1 MALSGMGRRLN
12 LPRRTIKS
20 ASSPRPQCI
29 NSYFYSSNLFDVISG
44 DDSRMMFLRLKSL
57 VRVAMLAACLGSTA
71 HAATQFEDT
80 LAQRTL
86 ACTTCH
92 GKEGRA
98 GPDGYYPRIAGKP
111 AGYLYNQ
118 LVNLRDGRRHYALMT
133 GLLEPLSD
141 SYLMEIA
148 QYFSRLDLP
157 YSDPLNTTAPADVL
171 QRGRTLA
178 TQGDALK
185 KIPACT
191 QCHGTALTG
200 VAPNIPGLLG
210 LPRDYL
216 NAQLGGWQTGQRRA
230 HAPDCMAQI
239 TQRMNVQDVNAIATW
254 LATQAVPANAKP
266 AGAMPPAQAA
276 SISLTD
282 LSCGSA
288 PTSAALANPAAH
300 STASQTPAR
309 VPAPVAA
316 PPPTALPT
324 LLPTPR
330 TEPLAATK
338 APDASSGVARG
349 AYLAKAGNCMACH
362 TPRGGAAYVGGRAID
377 TPFGTVYS
385 SNLTPDAATGMG
397 SWTSEHFWQAL
408 HNGKSKDGRLLYP
421 AFPYTNYTLVT
432 RADSDALYAYLR
444 SLPAA
449 AVPNTPHALRWP
461 YRTQAA
467 LWAWRA
473 LYFSP
478 GDAVALADKAAQGQ
492 AQNPAQNSAP
502 KSAAKSVQ
510 WQRGAYLV
518 QGLGHCSACH
528 AARNA
533 LGATEQQPDLA
544 GGMVPMQNWYAPSL
558 TSRLEAS
565 VADWDIAQIVA
576 LLKTGSSP
584 RGSVIGPM
592 AEVVL
597 GSTQHLSDDD
607 LTAMAV
613 YLKALP
619 QSHAPAA
626 PVAAPG
632 AAIPSPTP
640 ASGLPAN
647 KLVPILPKVADR
659 GSKLYEQHCAQ
670 CHGDQGTGVAGAYPA
685 LAGNRA
691 VLLASSANLVQIV
704 IHGGF
709 APATAGNPRPF
720 GMPPYMLV
728 LDDSDIAAVL
738 THIRRAW
745 GNRAAQVTELEVNRI
760 RASGKP

>member
-1 MALSGMGRRLN
+1 M
-12 LPRRTIKS
+12 
-20 ASSPRPQCI
+20 
-29 NSYFYSSNLFDVISG
+29 FDVISG
-44 DDSRMMFLRLKSL
+44 DDSQMMFLRLKSL
-57 VRVAMLAACLGSTA
+57 FRVAMLAAGLGSTA

-80 LAQRTL
+80 MAQRTL

-118 LVNLRDGRRHYALMT
+118 LINLRDGRRHYALMA
-133 GLLEPLSD
+133 GLLDPLSD
-141 SYLMEIA
+141 RYLMEIA
-148 QYFSRLDLP
+148 QHFSQLDLP
-157 YSDPLNTTAPADVL
+157 YSAPLSATAPADVL

-178 TQGDALK
+178 TQGDATK

-230 HAPDCMAQI
+230 HAPDCMGQI
-239 TQRMNVQDVNAIATW
+239 TQRMSGPDVNAVATW
-254 LATQAVPANAKP
+254 LATQKVPANAKP
-266 AGAMPPAQAA
+266 AGALPPAQPA
-276 SISLTD
+276 SVSLTD

-288 PTSAALANPAAH
+288 PASAALANPAAQP
-300 STASQTPAR
+300 TASKTPAR
-309 VPAPVAA
+309 VSAPVAA
-316 PPPTALPT
+316 PLPKALPVLPPPLPPT

-330 TEPLAATK
+330 AEPLAATK
-338 APDASSGVARG
+338 AADPSSPVARG

-362 TPRGGAAYVGGRAID
+362 TTRGGAAYAGGRAID

-385 SNLTPDAATGMG
+385 SNLTPDTATGIG
-397 SWTSEHFWQAL
+397 TWTAQHFWQAL
-408 HNGKSKDGRLLYP
+408 HNGKSKNGRLLYP
-421 AFPYTNYTLVT
+421 AFPYTNYTRVT

-449 AVPNTPHALRWP
+449 AAPNTPHALRWP
-461 YRTQAA
+461 YSTQTA
-467 LWAWRA
+467 LWVWRT

-478 GDAVALADKAAQGQ
+478 GDVVAVADKAAQGQ
-492 AQNPAQNSAP
+492 AQNPAQNPAQNSAP
-502 KSAAKSVQ
+502 KSAAKSAAKSAQ

-533 LGATEQQPDLA
+533 LGATDQQPDLA
-544 GGMVPMQNWYAPSL
+544 GGMIPMQNWYAPSL

-576 LLKTGSSP
+576 LLKIGVAP

-597 GSTQHLSDDD
+597 GSTQHLGDDD

-613 YLKALP
+613 YLKDLP
-619 QSHAPAA
+619 QTHGAPAA
-626 PVAAPG
+626 AANASPAAASDKPDKSGTPIARPKSADVALAHK
-632 AAIPSPTP
+632 SPP
-640 ASGLPAN
+640 LQA
-647 KLVPILPKVADR
+647 KVADR
-659 GSKLYEQHCAQ
+659 GAKLYEQHCAQ
-670 CHGDQGTGVAGAYPA
+670 CHGDQGAGVAGAYPA

-691 VLLASSANLVQIV
+691 VTLASSANLTQIV
-704 IHGGF
+704 INGGF

-720 GMPPYMLV
+720 GMPPYKLA

-738 THIRRAW
+738 THIRSAW

-760 RASGKP
+760 RASGRP

>member
-1 MALSGMGRRLN
+1 MKLLQMSCRTVPASTRRFKAWWHHCRAALA
-12 LPRRTIKS
+12 I
-20 ASSPRPQCI
+20 
-29 NSYFYSSNLFDVISG
+29 V
-44 DDSRMMFLRLKSL
+44 
-57 VRVAMLAACLGSTA
+57 AACLCSTA
-71 HAATQFEDT
+71 QAATAKFEDSM
-80 LAQRTL
+80 AQRTL

-118 LVNLRDGRRHYALMT
+118 LINLRDGRRHYALMA

-148 QYFSRLDLP
+148 QYFSKLDLP
-157 YSDPLNTTAPADVL
+157 YSAPLNTTAPADVL

-178 TQGDALK
+178 TQGDASR
-185 KIPACT
+185 KIPACA
-191 QCHGTALTG
+191 QCHGTLLTG

-216 NAQLGGWQTGQRRA
+216 NAQLGGWQTGQRSA

-239 TQRMNVQDVNAIATW
+239 TQRMTVQDMNAVATW

-266 AGAMPPAQAA
+266 AGALPPAQPA
-276 SISLTD
+276 SVSLTD

-288 PTSAALANPAAH
+288 PASVALANPAAQ
-300 STASQTPAR
+300 STAIQTPAR
-309 VPAPVAA
+309 VRAPVTTPLPAA
-316 PPPTALPT
+316 VPT
-324 LLPTPR
+324 LPPTPR
-330 TEPLAATK
+330 AEALAATTT
-338 APDASSGVARG
+338 PDATSPAARG
-349 AYLAKAGNCMACH
+349 AYLARAGNCMGCH
-362 TPRGGAAYVGGRAID
+362 TTRGGVPYAGGRAIG

-385 SNLTPDAATGMG
+385 SNLTSDASTGLG
-397 SWTSEHFWQAL
+397 SWTAEQFWQAL
-408 HNGKSKDGRLLYP
+408 HHGKSKDGRLLYP
-421 AFPYTNYTLVT
+421 AFPYANYTHVT
-432 RADSDALYAYLR
+432 RADSDALHAYLR
-444 SLPAA
+444 T
-449 AVPNTPHALRWP
+449 VPTATRANTPHALRWP
-461 YRTQAA
+461 YSTQAA
-467 LWAWRA
+467 LWAWRT

-478 GDAVALADKAAQGQ
+478 GNAVASGAEAALNPTQKSSGKSSAESALA
-492 AQNPAQNSAP
+492 PAQ
-502 KSAAKSVQ
+502 KSAAKSTQ

-533 LGATEQQPDLA
+533 LGATGQQPDLT
-544 GGMVPMQNWYAPSL
+544 GGLIPMQNWYAPSL

-576 LLKTGSSP
+576 LLKTGTAP
-584 RGSVIGPM
+584 RGSVLGPM
-592 AEVVL
+592 AAVVL

-613 YLKALP
+613 YLKDLP
-619 QSHAPAA
+619 QAQGTPKPAPAA
-626 PVAAPG
+626 QSSQPSPLPPVAAR
-632 AAIPSPTP
+632 
-640 ASGLPAN
+640 
-647 KLVPILPKVADR
+647 VADR
-659 GSKLYEQHCAQ
+659 GAKLYEQHCAQ
-670 CHGDQGTGVAGAYPA
+670 CHGDQGAGVAGAYPA

-691 VLLASSANLVQIV
+691 VLLASNANLVQIV
-704 IHGGF
+704 INGGF

-720 GMPPYMLV
+720 GMPPSMLM
-728 LDDSDIAAVL
+728 LNDSDVAAVL
-738 THIRRAW
+738 THIRRTW